1 MNYNLNE
8 LSAQQ
13 QKISSVGAL
22 RKLLRLISEERRILL
37 LALVAIIANSALNLL
52 GPFIIGHVI
61 DTYIV
66 TKNYDGVLRW
76 AGILLGMY
84 MLAFVASYL
93 QTRLMG
99 GVGQRMLFKL
109 RNTDFNKIL

>member
-13 QKISSVGAL
+13 QKTSSVRAL
-22 RKLLRLISEERRILL
+22 QKLLRLIGEERRNLL
-37 LALVAIIANSALNLL
+37 LALVAIVANSGLNLL

-66 TKNYDGVLRW
+66 HKNFDGVLRW
-76 AGILLGMY
+76 AGILLGH
-84 MLAFVASYL
+84 VPGGICC
-93 QTRLMG
+93 RLPA
-99 GVGQRMLFKL
+99 
-109 RNTDFNKIL
+109 NKINGWRGTTHAV